1 MNSELSILKNPYIR
15 LMENAHL
22 FFPGIEKIVA
32 VYYDRLKKD
41 ILSVCV
47 HPRMDPSHVELV
59 FLNENKPLIQKSRVS
74 KSPTAWLT
82 REELSFDLKAVESRQ
97 VDIFD
102 ERHKTVLVLRFPNK
116 YDGLQDIM
124 FLYLQESM
132 SMFGMNL
139 TSRSLST
146 DYKSIIG
153 YLLYHFVQT
162 FIQISESDT
171 DTAQTIAD
179 STKSIISA
187 LVQSNEELS
196 RTRRYYGQSLVDL
209 CENYLEELQSGS
221 GRRYRLHESAVEKI
235 RNYSG
240 EIKHLRTIIKN
251 AVIFAGY
258 LEQDGEA
265 GLFYI
270 HDFHLNAETYIPESM
285 KDETST
291 YPEDRYTKTIYLL
304 DRLET
309 AAKEVVM
316 LKRKLTGK
324 NVGELCDRPITA
336 AAITDAL
343 DKHKK
348 KIIDLFDK
356 YPDKW
361 EIIRNDF
368 KPIKNLAGK
377 F

>member
-1 MNSELSILKNPYIR
+1 MNSELSILKNPFIR
-15 LMENAHL
+15 LMESAHL

-32 VYYDRLKKD
+32 VYYDRVTKD

-47 HPRMDPSHVELV
+47 HPRIDPGHVEQV
-59 FLNENKPLIQKSRVS
+59 FLNENKPLIQKSRSS

-82 REELSFDLKAVESRQ
+82 REELSYDLKAIENRQ

-102 ERHKTVLVLRFPNK
+102 ERHKTVLTLRFPNK

-153 YLLYHFVQT
+153 YLLYHFVLT
-162 FIQISESDT
+162 FIRTSESDSSA
-171 DTAQTIAD
+171 AQSISD

-187 LVQSNEELS
+187 LIQSNEELS
-196 RTRRYYGQSLVDL
+196 RTRQYYGQSLVDL
-209 CENYLEELQSGS
+209 CENYLEELQAGS
-221 GRRYRLHESAVEKI
+221 CRRYRLHESAVEKI
-235 RNYSG
+235 RKYSG
-240 EIKHLRTIIKN
+240 EIKFLKTIIKN

-258 LEQDGEA
+258 LEQDGES
-265 GLFYI
+265 GLLYI
-270 HDFHLNAETYIPESM
+270 HDFHLNAETYIPEPR

-291 YPEDRYTKTIYLL
+291 YPEDRYAKTIYLL
-304 DRLET
+304 DRLEI

-316 LKRKLTGK
+316 LNKKLTGK

-348 KIIDLFDK
+348 KIIDLFEK

-361 EIIRNDF
+361 EIIRTDF
-368 KPIKNLAGK
+368 RPVKNLVGK